1 MIYEYVRDRN
11 GHPLGVVCALGKK
24 DIGWSL
30 CNKKD
35 RFNKDFG
42 LKIASARAVR
52 SRIKRKDIPRRIIPI
67 LEKMEERAKRYYK

>member
-1 MIYEYVRDRN
+1 MIYEYVRD
-11 GHPLGVVCALGKK
+11 GHGHRLGVVCALGRK

-42 LKIASARAVR
+42 LMIAQARAVH
-52 SRIKRKDIPRRIIPI
+52 SRIKKEDIPRKIIPI
-67 LEKMEERAKRYYK
+67 LEKMEKRAKKYYK